1 MPALGPAAQ
10 AFDAVASQF
19 DARFGEWKSVSA
31 QRRAVRQ
38 ALLATFPS
46 GGSILELGGG
56 TGEDAAW
63 LAERGFKVC
72 LTDAAPGMVRLAR
85 SKLNRP
91 DCGAE
96 LVPAEELDCFAA
108 RHLANDGGLFDG
120 AFSNFAALNC
130 VEDLVPMA
138 RGLARLVKPGGVAM
152 LVLFGTLCPGEMLV
166 EVLRGR
172 PGQALR
178 RFKPG
183 PAPARLGGRDFTVT
197 YHRAAAIAQAM
208 QPWFIPAGR
217 RGIGVFVP
225 PSAAEPG
232 ISRHPMLLG
241 ILEALDRYTSR
252 LLAPLGDHILYRFVR
267 TEGNPP

>member
-1 MPALGPAAQ
+1 
-10 AFDAVASQF
+10 
-19 DARFGEWKSVSA
+19 
-31 QRRAVRQ
+31 
-38 ALLATFPS
+38 
-46 GGSILELGGG
+46 
-56 TGEDAAW
+56 
-63 LAERGFKVC
+63 
-72 LTDAAPGMVRLAR
+72 
-85 SKLNRP
+85 
-91 DCGAE
+91 
-96 LVPAEELDCFAA
+96 
-108 RHLANDGGLFDG
+108 
-120 AFSNFAALNC
+120 
-130 VEDLVPMA
+130 
-138 RGLARLVKPGGVAM
+138 M

-178 RFKPG
+178 RFKHG

-197 YHRAAAIAQAM
+197 YHRAAAVAQAM

-252 LLAPLGDHILYRFVR
+252 PLAPLGDHVLYRFVR
-267 TEGNPP
+267 TEGIRHE